1 MFYIPMIFMLIV
13 TLTSLVL
20 TIIAKVKVAGEDP
33 WNVVQAVIAIVLVVL
48 AVDLAFTALK
58 TIGKESKA

>member
-13 TLTSLVL
+13 TLCSLVL

-33 WNVVQAVIAIVLVVL
+33 WNIVQAVIAIVLVVL
-48 AVDLAFTALK
+48 AVDLAITALK